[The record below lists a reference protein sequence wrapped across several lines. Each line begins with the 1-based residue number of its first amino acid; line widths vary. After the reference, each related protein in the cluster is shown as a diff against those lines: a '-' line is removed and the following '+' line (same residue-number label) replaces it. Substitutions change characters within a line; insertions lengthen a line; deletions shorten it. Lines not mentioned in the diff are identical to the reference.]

1 MTISVSHCLLVNWAI
16 ILAFLSQQLPSK
28 DNTNGFHDPL
38 SQRFARYKSC
48 SSRCIS
54 NHQRRNRSVFDWPL
68 IVRPTLITDL
78 SLQTTRVRERVT
90 VRSRF
95 DLETL
100 VTRLSKEPATF
111 QQDNLWQ
118 ATEETKRENEA
129 GSEVE
134 RYAFYQPTTILI
146 SIISQY

>member
-16 ILAFLSQQLPSK
+16 ILAFLSQQLRKTTPTTFTILCLDDSRV
-28 DNTNGFHDPL
+28 TNRVRRVASATTNVGIDRSSTDRWSFGPPL
-38 SQRFARYKSC
+38 SPIC
-48 SSRCIS
+48 RCK
-54 NHQRRNRSVFDWPL
+54 RRAYA
-68 IVRPTLITDL
+68 
-78 SLQTTRVRERVT
+78 ERVT
-90 VRSRF
+90 VCSRF

-100 VTRLSKEPATF
+100 VTRLSKEPVTF